1 VFFVL
6 VSCALSSASLSIL
19 MNSHNK
25 HRDVSRFDE
34 IEPHPMNT
42 TLAMS
47 RPPAIKRDTNMDK
60 VTMKN
65 TFTAPLLLAAMAAA
79 MPVMAEE
86 EKDESTRQSI
96 EVIVV
101 TGEKT
106 ERSLKETAASVAVI
120 NQALLD
126 NGQAVSMSDAL
137 GDVSNVVVL
146 TGAVPDIRGVSG
158 NGSATGFNSFTGGAR
173 SRVSSLVDG
182 VAQPFVADLTG
193 DTGLWDIERV
203 EVFRGPQ
210 STSNGRNSIG
220 GAVYVNTK
228 NPTMDFE
235 GAVRLGYRSQDSFF
249 DSAAVLSGP
258 IVEDELAFRL
268 SSQWIN
274 GETYSKPQ
282 VFASNPTNTK
292 FNALDTNNTRA
303 KLLWTPKEITELKLL
318 FSFQHYEEQGN
329 SGRLYFNGKDPR
341 AYQPLFQRDLGT
353 AADTSSLKLNYQ
365 LSEQFAL
372 ETIVA
377 YMDFELFI
385 DGYEPKPAA
394 EVDVLMQQ
402 QDWTFDS
409 KLTYGSAK
417 DQNSGFFGVAY
428 FKRKQDF
435 NSKGATLYFG
445 DDSSDSKAVYGENT
459 LQLSQDWSLTAGLRV
474 EREQQLRDFNLFS
487 RGKWGG
493 STLDNSKTFTLPKLV
508 LQYTLADHTNLFA
521 SARQG
526 YNAGGGALNMINNS
540 YYYYDS
546 ESVNTFEIG
555 SRSVLQGGD
564 TSISAT
570 LFYNDFKDYQALNS
584 TRTITNI
591 DKAHSIGLELE
602 AYTMLGQS
610 WQLHSSVGLLQSKI
624 DRVPLSFAKVIGNEL
639 NSAPSFTASL
649 GVSYWLTEQWKL
661 DVSSNYVGEFYGD
674 LDNTAERVAG
684 DYVLTRASVNYSSEQ
699 WSLSAFVNNAFD
711 EYGLTARDPAS
722 AIYPFGYVAMVNPRT
737 FGISA
742 TYRF

>member
-1 VFFVL
+1 
-6 VSCALSSASLSIL
+6 
-19 MNSHNK
+19 M
-25 HRDVSRFDE
+25 
-34 IEPHPMNT
+34 
-42 TLAMS
+42 
-47 RPPAIKRDTNMDK
+47 KRDTHMDN
-60 VTMKN
+60 VTMKK
-65 TFTAPLLLAAMAAA
+65 TLTAQLLLTALAAA
-79 MPVMAEE
+79 SLPVLAAEE
-86 EKDESTRQSI
+86 NKDESARQSI

-101 TGEKT
+101 SGEKT
-106 ERSLKETAASVAVI
+106 ARSLKDTAASVAVL

-137 GDVSNVVVL
+137 SDISNVVVL

-173 SRVSSLVDG
+173 ARVSSLVDG

-220 GAVYVNTK
+220 GAVFVNTK

-249 DSAAVLSGP
+249 DSAAVISGP

-274 GETYSKPQ
+274 GETYAKPQ

-303 KLLWTPKEITELKLL
+303 KLLWTPKDMAELKLL

-329 SGRLYFNGKDPR
+329 AGRLFFNGKEPR
-341 AYQPLFQRDLGT
+341 AYQPISQRDMGT
-353 AADTSSLKLNYQ
+353 EADTSSLKLNYQ
-365 LSEQFAL
+365 LSEQWSL
-372 ETIVA
+372 ETLVA
-377 YMDFELFI
+377 YLDFQLLMA
-385 DGYEPKPAA
+385 GYEATPAA
-394 EVDVLMQQ
+394 ESDVLMLQ

-409 KLTYGSAK
+409 KLSFGSAT
-417 DQNSGFFGVAY
+417 DQYSGFIGLAY
-428 FKRKQDF
+428 FKREQDF
-435 NSKGATLYFG
+435 NSQGATQYFG
-445 DDSSDSKAVYGENT
+445 DDGSDSKAIYGENT
-459 LQLSQDWSLTAGLRV
+459 LQLDQDWSLTAGLRV
-474 EREQQLRDFNLFS
+474 EREQQRRDFNLFS

-493 STLDNSKTFTLPKLV
+493 STLDNGKTFTLPKLV
-508 LQYTLADHTNLFA
+508 LQYKLADHTNLFA

-526 YNAGGGALNMINNS
+526 YNAGGGAFNSVNNS
-540 YYYYDS
+540 YYYYDA

-555 SRSVLQGGD
+555 SRSVLQGGE

-570 LFYNDFKDYQALNS
+570 LFYNDFDDYQAINS
-584 TRTITNI
+584 SRSITNI
-591 DKAHSIGLELE
+591 EQAHSIGLELE

-610 WQLHSSVGLLQSKI
+610 WQLHSSVGLLQSSI
-624 DRVPLSFAKVIGNEL
+624 DRGIGFEKIIGNEL

-649 GVSYWLTEQWKL
+649 GLSYWVTEQWKL

-674 LDNTAERVAG
+674 LNNTAERVAG
-684 DYVLTRASVNYSSEQ
+684 DYLLTRASINYSSEQ

-722 AIYPFGYVAMVNPRT
+722 TTYPFGYVAMVNPRT
-737 FGISA
+737 VGLSA